1 MTVFIFITHTKTF
14 TYATKWRCICGCFT
28 YASMVIYVCATGLLH
43 WSNRFHKIFFGRV
56 VLKLYG
62 GRRKPYS
69 IFLHMRN
76 SFGRIMQTFCKCFAA
91 QSAEHM
97 RKSCIFSACAIV
109 SFFWKKSF
117 LMSAY
122 FCLETSIVCA
132 VYFQGIRRSARG
144 PKTCPP
150 PPPPPFGSHRSMR
163 GQSRL

>member
-97 RKSCIFSACAIV
+97 RKSCIFSACAVVFFLEKIV
-109 SFFWKKSF
+109 LNVCIF
-117 LMSAY
+117 LLGNINSVRRV
-122 FCLETSIVCA
+122 LSGDQEVCA
-132 VYFQGIRRSARG
+132 WAKNLSSSSSSSFWI
-144 PKTCPP
+144 
-150 PPPPPFGSHRSMR
+150 PPFDAWTI
-163 GQSRL
+163 